1 MHFTVRIGKR
11 NSSVRI
17 RNDLL
22 ALWYVLCFPEEEISY
37 SKVQREVRRFL
48 GKCLSKYRPD
58 RRPSSSHI
66 GNQGV
71 GSAKQ
76 NHGIT
81 DFVNAYIVAEVL
93 DKPEQK
99 KYFKALKML
108 EGTMFGTATVEL
120 ADLSQGEDKSAPLFL
135 GLGAAEAM

>member
-48 GKCLSKYRPD
+48 GKCLSKYK
-58 RRPSSSHI
+58 PSSSHI

-71 GSAKQ
+71 
-76 NHGIT
+76 T

-120 ADLSQGEDKSAPLFL
+120 ADLSQDEDKSAPLFL
-135 GLGAAEAM
+135 GLGAAGVA

>member
-48 GKCLSKYRPD
+48 GKCLSKYKAS
-58 RRPSSSHI
+58 RPSSSHI

-71 GSAKQ
+71 
-76 NHGIT
+76 T

-93 DKPEQK
+93 NKPEQK

-108 EGTMFGTATVEL
+108 EGTVFDSATVEL

-135 GLGAAEAM
+135 GLGAAEAAGVVEVA

>member
-48 GKCLSKYRPD
+48 GKCLSKYRPA
-58 RRPSSSHI
+58 SSHI

-71 GSAKQ
+71 
-76 NHGIT
+76 T
-81 DFVNAYIVAEVL
+81 DFVNQRIVAEVL
-93 DKPEQK
+93 DRPEQK
-99 KYFKALKML
+99 RYFKALKML
-108 EGTMFGTATVEL
+108 EGTVFGNVAMDMVEL
-120 ADLSQGEDKSAPLFL
+120 ADLSQDEDKSAPLFL
-135 GLGAAEAM
+135 GLGAAEAVEVA

>member
-48 GKCLSKYRPD
+48 GKCLSKYKPD

-71 GSAKQ
+71 
-76 NHGIT
+76 T

-120 ADLSQGEDKSAPLFL
+120 ADLSQDEDKSAPLFL
-135 GLGAAEAM
+135 GLGAA